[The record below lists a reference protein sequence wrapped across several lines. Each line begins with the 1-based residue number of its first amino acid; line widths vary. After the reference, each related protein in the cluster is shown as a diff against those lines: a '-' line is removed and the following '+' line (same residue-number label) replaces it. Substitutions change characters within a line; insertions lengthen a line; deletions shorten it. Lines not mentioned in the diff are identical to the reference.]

1 MKSMASREV
10 TAYESSSGAAEEYL
24 APSAPLAFIEE
35 EQVFVRSP
43 LGVAQLLWRNRRYL
57 SKVAMLALLASTVI
71 AFLIPKKYQ
80 SSTSLMPPDTRS
92 MSSAA
97 LASLA
102 PEASDTFGTYA
113 STVLGLKSSG
123 ALFISILQ
131 SRTVQ
136 NRIIERFDLRKVYRQ
151 SRWQDARR
159 VLTENTGVA
168 EDRKSGVITI
178 VVIDRDPRRAQAMAQ
193 AYVEELNRVV
203 AERTTSAAHRERVFL
218 EERLQAIKADLDL
231 AARELSEFSSKN
243 TALDISTQ
251 VKSMV
256 EALATLEGQA
266 IAARSELRGL
276 EQIYTSNNVRVHAA
290 QARIGELE
298 KQMAKLE
305 GRKGKTPEEGD
316 TSGTTYPS
324 IRELP
329 LLAVTYAD
337 LSRRVKIQETVYQVL
352 TRQYELAKVEE
363 AKEIPSVRVLDAAD
377 LAEKKFSPRRS
388 VIMGFGTFLSLAA
401 AAAFLVGRA
410 LWESIGPENPNK
422 QFIGEVVG
430 TVRNRSSRTV
440 LRFGRLIQKAH

>member
-1 MKSMASREV
+1 MKNAASREA
-10 TAYESSSGAAEEYL
+10 TDFEPSSEAVEEYL
-24 APSAPLAFIEE
+24 ASTAPIPFLGDEPAL
-35 EQVFVRSP
+35 VRSP

-57 SKVAMLALLASTVI
+57 SKVAVLALLVSTIV

-92 MSSAA
+92 ISSAA

-136 NRIIERFDLRKVYRQ
+136 NRIIERFDLRKLYRV

-178 VVIDRDPRRAQAMAQ
+178 VVIDRDPHRAEAMAHS
-193 AYVEELNRVV
+193 YVEELNRVV

-218 EERLQAIKADLDL
+218 EERLQAIKADLDS
-231 AARELSEFSSKN
+231 AAEELSEFSSKN
-243 TALDISTQ
+243 TALDIPTQ

-276 EQIYTSNNVRVHAA
+276 QQIYTSNNVRVHAA

-298 KQMAKLE
+298 KQIAKLE
-305 GRKGKTPEEGD
+305 GRKGKT
-316 TSGTTYPS
+316 
-324 IRELP
+324 L
-329 LLAVTYAD
+329 
-337 LSRRVKIQETVYQVL
+337 RR
-352 TRQYELAKVEE
+352 AE
-363 AKEIPSVRVLDAAD
+363 AQ
-377 LAEKKFSPRRS
+377 
-388 VIMGFGTFLSLAA
+388 
-401 AAAFLVGRA
+401 GRA
-410 LWESIGPENPNK
+410 
-422 QFIGEVVG
+422 
-430 TVRNRSSRTV
+430 
-440 LRFGRLIQKAH
+440 

>member
-1 MKSMASREV
+1 MKSMAPREAASFGPSSRV
-10 TAYESSSGAAEEYL
+10 AEEYVL
-24 APSAPLAFIEE
+24 PTAPLAFIEDE
-35 EQVFVRSP
+35 SAFVRSP
-43 LGVAQLLWRNRRYL
+43 LGIATLLWRNRRYL
-57 SKVAMLALLASTVI
+57 LKVAMLGLLASTII

-92 MSSAA
+92 MSNAA

-113 STVLGLKSSG
+113 STMLGLKSSG

-136 NRIIERFDLRKVYRQ
+136 NRIIEAFDLRRVYGQ

-159 VLTENTGVA
+159 TLTENTGIA

-178 VVIDRDPRRAQAMAQ
+178 VVIDRDPHRAEAMAHT
-193 AYVEELNRVV
+193 YLEELNRVV

-218 EERLQAIKADLDL
+218 EERLQTIKADLDS
-231 AARELSEFSSKN
+231 AARALSEFSSKN

-276 EQIYTSNNVRVHAA
+276 EQIYTANNVRVHAA
-290 QARIGELE
+290 QARLGELE

-305 GRKGKTPEEGD
+305 GRKGQTPEDSD
-316 TSGTTYPS
+316 TSGATYPS

-363 AKEIPSVRVLDAAD
+363 AKEIPSVRVLDPAD
-377 LAEKKFSPRRS
+377 LPEKKFSPRRS

-401 AAAFLVGRA
+401 AAALLIARS
-410 LWESIGPENPNK
+410 LWESIGSANPNK
-422 QFIGEVVG
+422 LFIGEVVG